1 MTRLLRPSRRRRG
14 PAPSPARRGHALL
27 LVLLVTIVAVALALA
42 SATQAATGRLIQNSS
57 ERTTRLEDVALSGLE
72 LARDRLNAG
81 QDSVPAEGFGTLE
94 SGVAISGLPGVTR
107 STWVSRLGNTDGL
120 SNAGEYGVQ
129 AELVTRVA
137 DAAGNVTI
145 RRAEVYQESFARY
158 ASFSNVGKG
167 ANGATLWWA
176 LGAQAQGP
184 VHSNDTIYV
193 WNGTPQPQAVFHHQV
208 TTARIILN
216 RTAAE
221 YRGDPPKEKVPVIPL
236 PTTAELD
243 RVKAIAAKAGYVF
256 TPTLTVGDS
265 ANATMRIE
273 FVAIDVNGDGNT
285 TGADEGYFRVYQQTS
300 TAPYGAGYAMGAV
313 PVPPA
318 DPLLIPG
325 GAATVVDS
333 LLFSPNCG
341 VVATVGGRQ
350 AVPTTF
356 RRVPVIVGAPN
367 YRARM
372 LDKQTA
378 FDNVNAR
385 CFLGGDDRLSPTG
398 EFQPT
403 DSAGSWMLRTSGT
416 VPAAVAARPD
426 GAYLWPLSPAYNA
439 DFRGVIFAEGRVA
452 VSGVVRGRVTISART
467 NIILAHDLVQATSP
481 ATASG
486 NCRADDDIV
495 GLFAG
500 QYILYADNA
509 LQAPQRRRDNSTTGA
524 AWMARKD
531 FDHSPRRPDMAVHAA
546 MMALHTYGAERP
558 NPPAGLPAGEF
569 VNRGTVRVIGG
580 LISNFIGQ
588 TGTMSGS
595 SLHGVNEDLSFNRC
609 ALPFPPPYFPTTGR
623 WKRSQFFEVNPVGF
637 SPSTWFA
644 GR

>member
-285 TGADEGYFRVYQQTS
+285 T
-300 TAPYGAGYAMGAV
+300 
-313 PVPPA
+313 
-318 DPLLIPG
+318 
-325 GAATVVDS
+325 
-333 LLFSPNCG
+333 
-341 VVATVGGRQ
+341 
-350 AVPTTF
+350 
-356 RRVPVIVGAPN
+356 
-367 YRARM
+367 
-372 LDKQTA
+372 
-378 FDNVNAR
+378 
-385 CFLGGDDRLSPTG
+385 
-398 EFQPT
+398 
-403 DSAGSWMLRTSGT
+403 
-416 VPAAVAARPD
+416 
-426 GAYLWPLSPAYNA
+426 
-439 DFRGVIFAEGRVA
+439 
-452 VSGVVRGRVTISART
+452 
-467 NIILAHDLVQATSP
+467 
-481 ATASG
+481 
-486 NCRADDDIV
+486 
-495 GLFAG
+495 
-500 QYILYADNA
+500 
-509 LQAPQRRRDNSTTGA
+509 
-524 AWMARKD
+524 
-531 FDHSPRRPDMAVHAA
+531 
-546 MMALHTYGAERP
+546 
-558 NPPAGLPAGEF
+558 
-569 VNRGTVRVIGG
+569 
-580 LISNFIGQ
+580 
-588 TGTMSGS
+588 
-595 SLHGVNEDLSFNRC
+595 
-609 ALPFPPPYFPTTGR
+609 
-623 WKRSQFFEVNPVGF
+623 
-637 SPSTWFA
+637 
-644 GR
+644 